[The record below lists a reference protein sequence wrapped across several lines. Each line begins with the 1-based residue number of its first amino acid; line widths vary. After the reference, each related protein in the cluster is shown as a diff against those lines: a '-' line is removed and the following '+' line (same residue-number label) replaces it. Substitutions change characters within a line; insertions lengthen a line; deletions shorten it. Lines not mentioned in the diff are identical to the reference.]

1 MKITILC
8 SGDELLDGR
17 IINKNQAIIARLLWE
32 AGYGVSQGIAIGDS
46 LPQLVDAMENSQDQS
61 DIVICTGGLGP
72 TDDDR
77 TIEALSVMSEIK
89 LVRST
94 EIEKRL
100 RTFYQQRQQI
110 MPESNLKQ
118 ADMPQGST
126 IIPNRTGTAVGIQC
140 QVKKNKRLVW
150 WFLLPGVTREMTTM
164 VTDHIIP
171 FLDQNFILDKQNRQL
186 TTFKCVGVGESA
198 ISDRLQDFYPLPK
211 GLEIR
216 YQVPYPEVHVQL
228 SATGA
233 GLISGYDHH
242 VTQISQLLHDCCY
255 ATGSNTFTAVI
266 LQKLQDQHQTLA
278 VAESCTGG
286 RIAQMITAI
295 PGSSAVFLQG
305 VVAYH
310 NDAKS
315 QLLGVDTDLIR
326 DDGAVSEPVALAMAD
341 GIMKKSGADIG
352 LAVTG
357 IAGPAGGTAE
367 KPVGTVC
374 IAMVTKAGT
383 ETSDTHHFS
392 GEREQIQIR
401 SAYAVLAQLF

>member
-1 MKITILC
+1 M
-8 SGDELLDGR
+8 
-17 IINKNQAIIARLLWE
+17 
-32 AGYGVSQGIAIGDS
+32 
-46 LPQLVDAMENSQDQS
+46 
-61 DIVICTGGLGP
+61 
-72 TDDDR
+72 
-77 TIEALSVMSEIK
+77 
-89 LVRST
+89 
-94 EIEKRL
+94 
-100 RTFYQQRQQI
+100 
-110 MPESNLKQ
+110 
-118 ADMPQGST
+118 
-126 IIPNRTGTAVGIQC
+126 
-140 QVKKNKRLVW
+140 
-150 WFLLPGVTREMTTM
+150 
-164 VTDHIIP
+164 
-171 FLDQNFILDKQNRQL
+171 
-186 TTFKCVGVGESA
+186 
-198 ISDRLQDFYPLPK
+198 
-211 GLEIR
+211 
-216 YQVPYPEVHVQL
+216 
-228 SATGA
+228 
-233 GLISGYDHH
+233 
-242 VTQISQLLHDCCY
+242 TQISQLLHDCCY
-255 ATGSNTFTAVI
+255 TTGSDTFAAVI

-326 DDGAVSEPVALAMAD
+326 DYGAVSEPVALAMAD